1 MNLSADLFQF
11 FEILSLLVVHGH
23 FSHNGFNLEIQI
35 VELFTVVAPKKACV
49 YFINCFESNAI
60 SVLCNHVLSV
70 VEQSCLVFNQI
81 NIGHFLR
88 V

>member
-35 VELFTVVAPKKACV
+35 VELLTVVAPKKARGD
-49 YFINCFESNAI
+49 FIHCFESNAI
-60 SVLCNHVLSV
+60 SVLRDHVLSV
-70 VEQSCLVFNQI
+70 VEQCCLVFNQI
-81 NIGHFLR
+81 NIGHFLL